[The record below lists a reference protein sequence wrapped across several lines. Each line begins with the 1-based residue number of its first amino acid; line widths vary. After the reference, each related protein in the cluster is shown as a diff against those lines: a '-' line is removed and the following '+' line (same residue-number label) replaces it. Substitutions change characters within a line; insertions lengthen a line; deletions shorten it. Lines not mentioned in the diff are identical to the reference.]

1 MYGTNKLNR
10 QTNTNKQNWLIDKK
24 KYFIIMLIKEQN
36 KQTNKTVDRKTNKQ
50 TNE

>member
-24 KYFIIMLIKEQN
+24 KVFYNNANKGT
-36 KQTNKTVDRKTNKQ
+36 KQTNKQGSRQENKQ
-50 TNE
+50 ANE